1 MRKLFVLVGVVL
13 TALIL
18 PSPAAASTTCNSTTP
33 LTGATITGDLV
44 VPEDG
49 VCIISNSSV
58 GDDVKVGENAY
69 FQASNIQVG
78 DDVDAKSAQT
88 VLIDTGSTV
97 GDDINASRTAQV
109 FIFDSTVNGHLAV
122 NRTTQQVNICG
133 NTVDGRIEVKNSG
146 RDILVGDPKTI
157 GCAGNTVLNNHRIRV
172 EDNFVDVELIVRGN
186 EVQGG
191 DLEVNDNEGPT
202 QFKFVED
209 NKGGHELECRG
220 NEEPFNASG
229 NTGWD
234 ETEGQCAIPPT
245 ECNSPQTGANI
256 PGDLIVPDD
265 GVCIITSTTVG
276 GNVKVG
282 RNGYFQSIG
291 STIAGDVKGRR
302 SLTVF
307 VDSQSTVGKSVDT
320 SSTFQ
325 VFVFNSSIGDEVD
338 VRGTDDKVNVCGNQV
353 QQDIEVSSSG
363 RDILVG
369 DPQAAGCDANSA
381 GGDIEIEDN
390 DVDVE
395 LIVRGNRVG
404 DDLLVLDNDGPAKD
418 KFVQDN
424 IGGDRLVCRG
434 NEDPF
439 TGTPN
444 TGFAST
450 EGQCSI

>member
-1 MRKLFVLVGVVL
+1 MRKLFVLVGVAWA
-13 TALIL
+13 ALMVVS
-18 PSPAAASTTCNSTTP
+18 SPAAASTTCNSTTP
-33 LTGATITGDLV
+33 MTGATITGDLV

-49 VCIISNSSV
+49 VCIITNSTI

-78 DDVDAKSAQT
+78 DDVQAKSAQT
-88 VLIDTGSTV
+88 LLIDTGSTI

-122 NRTTQQVNICG
+122 NRSTDQVNICG

-146 RDILVGDPKTI
+146 RDILIGDPKTI

-186 EVQGG
+186 TVQGG

-202 QFKFVED
+202 PFKFVED

-265 GVCIITSTTVG
+265 GTCIITGSTGG

-282 RNGYFQSIG
+282 RNAYFQSIASNIG
-291 STIAGDVKGRR
+291 GDVKGRR

-307 VDSQSTVGKSVDT
+307 IDSQSTVGGSVDT

-338 VRGTDDKVNVCGNQV
+338 VRGTADKVNVCGTQAHE
-353 QQDIEVSSSG
+353 IEVSSSG

-369 DPQAAGCDANSA
+369 DPETEGCAGNAVSD
-381 GGDIEIEDN
+381 DIEVEDN
-390 DVDVE
+390 FVDVE
-395 LIVRGNRVG
+395 LIVRGNTVG

-418 KFVQDN
+418 KFVQNN

-444 TGFAST
+444 SGFATT